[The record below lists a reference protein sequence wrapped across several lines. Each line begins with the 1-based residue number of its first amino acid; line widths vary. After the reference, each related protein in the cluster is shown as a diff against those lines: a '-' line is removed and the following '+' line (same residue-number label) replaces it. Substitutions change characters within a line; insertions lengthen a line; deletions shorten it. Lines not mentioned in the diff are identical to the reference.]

1 MTQLCNIIVPGV
13 GGSGEEHWQTWL
25 EQRLPNTQRVMQQ
38 WHEPILEQW
47 VQQWLKTIA
56 TTKGQKLQIIAH
68 SFGCLT
74 SIAALAKH
82 PHLQARI
89 EKLILVA
96 PANPIRFSQQG
107 FATQGHDH
115 FLEYFKSLHINVP
128 TVMFI
133 SENDPWLNFEDA
145 KYFAKQW
152 QVPYVN
158 LGKVG
163 HINIESG
170 FGAFPQLLPHLVAM
184 QKQNIRD
191 YAHYALVGSHK
202 NHVLVQSI

>member
-1 MTQLCNIIVPGV
+1 MTQQYNIIVPGV
-13 GGSGEEHWQTWL
+13 GGSNASHWQTWL
-25 EQRLPNTQRVMQQ
+25 EQRLPHSKRVIQQ
-38 WHEPILEQW
+38 WDQPILEEW
-47 VQQWLKTIA
+47 VQQWLNTIA
-56 TTKGQKLQIIAH
+56 TTQGQKLQIIAH

-74 SIAALAKH
+74 SIAALAQH
-82 PHLQARI
+82 PHLQSRI

-96 PANPIRFSQQG
+96 PANPVRFSKYG
-107 FATQGHDH
+107 FATQDDDH
-115 FLEYFKSLHINVP
+115 FLEYFKSLKITVP
-128 TVMFI
+128 TVMLI

-158 LGKVG
+158 LGEVG
-163 HINIESG
+163 HINVDSG

-191 YAHYALVGSHK
+191 HAHYALVGSHK